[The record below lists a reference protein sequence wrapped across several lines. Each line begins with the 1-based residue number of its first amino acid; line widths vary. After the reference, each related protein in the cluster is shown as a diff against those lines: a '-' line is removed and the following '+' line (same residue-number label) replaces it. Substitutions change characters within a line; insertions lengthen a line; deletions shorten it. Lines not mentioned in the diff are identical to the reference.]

1 VSCREDVADGMDI
14 ISKERRSWNM
24 SRIRSKDTRPE
35 MLVRSMLERLRY
47 RFRVYDRNLP
57 GKPDIVLPR
66 RRLALFVHG
75 CFWHRHRNC
84 RFAYTPKSRV
94 RFWQKKFRENVE
106 RDRLKA
112 GALRKQGWRV
122 RVIWECETRNLG
134 LLEKRIQAMVRA
146 LDQQNYQWRKKL
158 TS

>member
-1 VSCREDVADGMDI
+1 MDI